1 MDGFLQHQQY
11 QNTNNQAH
19 STHIAS
25 GSRLFASQISS
36 KKKTRCGWLRVVIY
50 GKIMVARN
58 YDKKGMEMVEKGN
71 GNG

>member
-1 MDGFLQHQQY
+1 MMDFF
-11 QNTNNQAH
+11 NINNIRTPTTKH
-19 STHIAS
+19 TPHKLPRVLDS
-25 GSRLFASQISS
+25 LPLNFSS
-36 KKKTRCGWLRVVIY
+36 EKKRFGWLKVVIY